1 MFQQFDPFLQHWLS
15 GPTAFSLS
23 VHASALA
30 LRYTSL
36 FVSVR
41 LMYIVS
47 MFTIFQS
54 PFNWKVSNFDVASVG
69 CGAWEPYKNLETQA
83 DWKTCSF
90 HFFGRSL
97 VSKNNWHGLEDYST
111 CQLVSQYP
119 YLSMSFCPRFAKACH
134 LQSDLVVCVECNVCT
149 FVIAQFHILDLLRFF
164 LNQFQVCFLQF

>member
-1 MFQQFDPFLQHWLS
+1 
-15 GPTAFSLS
+15 
-23 VHASALA
+23 
-30 LRYTSL
+30 
-36 FVSVR
+36 
-41 LMYIVS
+41 
-47 MFTIFQS
+47 
-54 PFNWKVSNFDVASVG
+54 VSNFDVASVG

-97 VSKNNWHGLEDYST
+97 ASKNNWHGLEDYST

-164 LNQFQVCFLQF
+164 LNQFQVCFCSFSVFLLSLAYRQYKVIHGNLILVVSSSFAGLGFFYQSTSAKKNIK